1 MGKSDG
7 KESGNIILVQF
18 AQWQWANFGRRHLPI
33 LLIQFATWQV
43 AIFGS
48 WQLPNSVRWQRTNF
62 DTWQVSKC
70 RISKFDTCQVSNF
83 RRLSPRLEKK
93 THILYTHRREPPQ
106 PRQLDL
112 QLVRQ
117 GVYRAGPPLGLARL
131 LRNIPAHK
139 EIEFQRF
146 GIGKPRGLG
155 PRLKDRELDVL
166 DRRREITR
174 HKLTV
179 FFHHSI
185 SFNSAKVACISCS
198 AFSNSAIISLTG
210 GNFSA
215 TYSTVLY
222 LLIERS

>member
-1 MGKSDG
+1 MAMGEFRQTASAD
-7 KESGNIILVQF
+7 SLDSIRYL
-18 AQWQWANFGRRHLPI
+18 ASSNFRQLATAEFRSLATNKFRHLASVEMPNLQIRHLPSVEFQAPQPTPRKKDAYT
-33 LLIQFATWQV
+33 LYSSPRTPAAPATRP
-43 AIFGS
+43 AAGS
-48 WQLPNSVRWQRTNF
+48 TG
-62 DTWQVSKC
+62 
-70 RISKFDTCQVSNF
+70 
-83 RRLSPRLEKK
+83 RLSRRTPTWPCASSSK
-93 THILYTHRREPPQ
+93 YTRPQ
-106 PRQLDL
+106 RS
-112 QLVRQ
+112 
-117 GVYRAGPPLGLARL
+117 
-131 LRNIPAHK
+131 
-139 EIEFQRF
+139 
-146 GIGKPRGLG
+146 